1 MFDLSEPTLYGLIT
15 ATNIFMGLIVL
26 FGCFLLVIGVIEDL
40 KQRHKRHKRPKKS
53 LSSSFDGGGTIEID
67 GAVKLDV

>member
-40 KQRHKRHKRPKKS
+40 KQRHKRPKKS